1 MLINLFSLV
10 ISILMLLSSLFVVLS
25 TNPVY
30 SILNLVLVFVLNVI
44 LLFNYQFYFLSLIL
58 LIVYVGAIAVLFL
71 FVVMI
76 LNVGNIVYAEYFNN
90 IFPLIFVSLSFFVGE
105 LLIIFFEEFFVD
117 SSLKNSFL
125 SCWHNSLTKSFL
137 DKDLSNLSY
146 LLYNTYGV
154 YTMVSSFIM
163 LLSMIGA
170 IAITLNKIVIVKRQ
184 NLYLQLAKDVYT
196 SIYTKNTY

>member
-196 SIYTKNTY
+196 SIYTKNT

>member
-1 MLINLFSLV
+1 MLINLFSLF

-125 SCWHNSLTKSFL
+125 SCWQNSLTKSFL

>member
-1 MLINLFSLV
+1 MLINLFSLF

-125 SCWHNSLTKSFL
+125 SC
-137 DKDLSNLSY
+137 
-146 LLYNTYGV
+146 
-154 YTMVSSFIM
+154 
-163 LLSMIGA
+163 
-170 IAITLNKIVIVKRQ
+170 
-184 NLYLQLAKDVYT
+184 
-196 SIYTKNTY
+196 